1 MNSYILE
8 KGRANGIQNE
18 VRSEVSGFNFF
29 WFSLYFVFD
38 RQMLIF
44 YVYLF
49 ILVAVLP
56 EKRKKKQFNR

>member
-18 VRSEVSGFNFF
+18 VRSEVSGFNIF